1 MVVPRF
7 ALALYTKCLEINLL
21 NTISQHG
28 NAIISISQLGN
39 WDMDTINNLPK
50 VTQAVH
56 KGEKKNKSAHIWI
69 TGQSPHRWA
78 IPSHWRNEPEKQA
91 YNAGLASAGWDRVQ
105 RKEAV
110 KCLAAYLEGICTN
123 KTAESG
129 KLSIFPCDCCCF
141 IFWSWWEQPFWFLME
156 LVKHPNIS

>member
-56 KGEKKNKSAHIWI
+56 KGEKKK
-69 TGQSPHRWA
+69 
-78 IPSHWRNEPEKQA
+78 
-91 YNAGLASAGWDRVQ
+91 
-105 RKEAV
+105 
-110 KCLAAYLEGICTN
+110 
-123 KTAESG
+123 
-129 KLSIFPCDCCCF
+129 
-141 IFWSWWEQPFWFLME
+141 
-156 LVKHPNIS
+156 